1 VLSRLAVGVRVDGDD
16 DELELELELE
26 LESGNSQLLEV
37 YELHSHVTAA
47 RTIRTCKGQHVVLRR
62 AVRMQLYTAA

>member
-37 YELHSHVTAA
+37 YELHSQLLERSEHA
-47 RTIRTCKGQHVVLRR
+47 RVNMSCCDEL
-62 AVRMQLYTAA
+62 